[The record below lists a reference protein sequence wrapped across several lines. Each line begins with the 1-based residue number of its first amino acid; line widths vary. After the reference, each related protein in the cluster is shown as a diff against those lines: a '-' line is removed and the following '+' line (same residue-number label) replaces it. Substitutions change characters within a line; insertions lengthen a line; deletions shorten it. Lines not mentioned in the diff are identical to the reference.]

1 MKEVN
6 KIIKD
11 LKKGDIKPVYFLTG
25 EIPFFIDRIS
35 DFIENDLLP
44 EDAKS
49 FDQMV
54 FYGLDSKME
63 DIIMQAGRFPMMGDK
78 LVLLVK
84 EAQHLFKKQSDYDV
98 LEEYLQNPSG
108 QTLLVFSYKHKKP
121 DGRKKV
127 FKLIKEKGVWFEAK
141 RMYDS
146 DILKWIQ
153 ETVEE
158 MGFGIDVK
166 SSQMLL
172 EFLGADLSKIY
183 NELQK
188 LEILLEKGSV
198 ITPEIIEKNIGIS
211 KDYNSFELKS
221 AIAQGDYIKAQKI
234 INYFSANPK
243 EHPLPAVIPVLYK
256 FFKDLF
262 LYHTLVDKTK
272 YSVAKSLGVN
282 PYFVGEYETGARYYP
297 MKKITKIMGYLKQA
311 DIKSKGVDAGN
322 MTYKDIINET
332 IYKIMH

>member
-1 MKEVN
+1 MKEAN
-6 KIIKD
+6 KIIND
-11 LKKGDIKPVYFLTG
+11 IKKGVIKPVYFLTG
-25 EIPFFIDRIS
+25 EIPFFIDRIT
-35 DFIENDLLP
+35 DFIENEFLP

-49 FDQMV
+49 FDQMI
-54 FYGLDSKME
+54 FYGLDAKME
-63 DIIMQAGRFPMMGDK
+63 DIVMQAGRFPMMGEK
-78 LVLLVK
+78 LVILVK
-84 EAQHLFKKQSDYDV
+84 EAQHLFKKQSDYEV
-98 LEEYLQNPSG
+98 LEEYLQNPSA

-146 DILKWIQ
+146 DILQWIQ
-153 ETVEE
+153 ETVAE
-158 MGFGIDVK
+158 MGFVIDIK

-183 NELQK
+183 NELKK
-188 LEILLEKGSV
+188 LEILLEKGVS

-221 AIAQGDYIKAQKI
+221 AIAQGNYIKAQKI

-262 LYHTLVDKTK
+262 VYHTLVDKTK

-297 MKKITKIMGYLKQA
+297 MKKITKIMGYLQQA
-311 DIKSKGVDAGN
+311 DVRSKGVDSGS
-322 MTYKDIINET
+322 MSYKDIINEV